1 MIATAGSSNDN
12 ARRGMARKS
21 RRRECHNTL
30 GRIKLE
36 APVNR
41 VPATVTITMTLH
53 RARITSRQRTDV
65 CTRCVTR
72 QLLMT
77 ARIDT
82 NNIYRAVSSPDKSAK
97 LRYELSLSAAT
108 SNETH
113 GRSTR
118 DSIKRGRIDIE
129 RSQIKDRKYL
139 KTIYK
144 SCGMKLKT
152 YTRIATLIKNIGN
165 KTVI

>member
-1 MIATAGSSNDN
+1 MVIKSPRALFRNLTCSFSAMTATAGSSMTT
-12 ARRGMARKS
+12 RHGVARKS

-41 VPATVTITMTLH
+41 VPATVTITMTL
-53 RARITSRQRTDV
+53 RRVRITSRQRTDV
-65 CTRCVTR
+65 CTRCVTK

-108 SNETH
+108 SNEIH

-118 DSIKRGRIDIE
+118 SGIKRGHVDID
-129 RSQIKDRKYL
+129 RSQIK
-139 KTIYK
+139 
-144 SCGMKLKT
+144 
-152 YTRIATLIKNIGN
+152 
-165 KTVI
+165 